1 MAVVITSTVLVVY
14 ESAAE
19 AHLRMGVVSFA
30 CCPVACRHTCVGNTL
45 FGLGYALIS
54 TVSARTRMMKI
65 SLLMVAMVFG
75 IGTSATSSAVALAVT
90 VAVAVAVAVAGAQAV
105 AADGDA
111 NALHAMQA
119 GQRS

>member
-1 MAVVITSTVLVVY
+1 
-14 ESAAE
+14 
-19 AHLRMGVVSFA
+19 MGVVSFA
-30 CCPVACRHTCVGNTL
+30 CCPGACRHTCVGNTL

-54 TVSARTRMMKI
+54 TVSARTRMMKT

-75 IGTSATSSAVALAVT
+75 IGTSATSSAVALAVTVAVT